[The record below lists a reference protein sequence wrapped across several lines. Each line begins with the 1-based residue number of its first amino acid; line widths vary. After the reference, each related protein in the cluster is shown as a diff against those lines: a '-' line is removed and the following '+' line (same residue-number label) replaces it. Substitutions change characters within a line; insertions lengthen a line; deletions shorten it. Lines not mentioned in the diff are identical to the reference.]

1 MGQQDPL
8 HISQMRQID
17 GDEAGGMAPVFLMQH
32 KVSQRV
38 LRVKDQNVSVRRPAY
53 IRVILVNILRLM
65 LGVGSKH
72 DRRPVKVEAIAIT
85 AAGMVQKMRR
95 DGEPFKLKRLVRFD
109 IEEGQISPQHLS
121 RHRKIR
127 RLELVQQRRLQRLST
142 VPAADPDLVAGDE
155 GGNEKR
161 ETLNVVPVH
170 VGHQNRIAALRHRPF
185 SAHGGAAEYGGARS
199 EINYHSAAIGIFK
212 LDAGRLAAMAYRQ
225 SCAGLNISARRRL
238 RAHIARPGGR
248 QCGHQRFVKLRLR
261 KGHGQ
266 GTARAPE
273 LHTDLDNRIPPSLHR
288 EVCANSD
295 TAGKVLRHT

>member
-8 HISQMRQID
+8 HVSQMRQID
-17 GDEAGGMAPVFLMQH
+17 CDEAGGMAPVFLMQH

-127 RLELVQQRRLQRLST
+127 RLELIQQRRLQCLST

-170 VGHQNRIAALRHRPF
+170 VGHQNRIAAL
-185 SAHGGAAEYGGARS
+185 
-199 EINYHSAAIGIFK
+199 
-212 LDAGRLAAMAYRQ
+212 
-225 SCAGLNISARRRL
+225 
-238 RAHIARPGGR
+238 
-248 QCGHQRFVKLRLR
+248 
-261 KGHGQ
+261 
-266 GTARAPE
+266 
-273 LHTDLDNRIPPSLHR
+273 
-288 EVCANSD
+288 
-295 TAGKVLRHT
+295 